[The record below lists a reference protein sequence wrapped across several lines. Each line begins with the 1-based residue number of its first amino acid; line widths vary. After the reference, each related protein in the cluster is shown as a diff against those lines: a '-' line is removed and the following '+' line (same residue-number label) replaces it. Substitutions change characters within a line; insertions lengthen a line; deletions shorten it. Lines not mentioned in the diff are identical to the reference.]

1 MLKILKIK
9 ACSGLSDSKVPTL
22 SRCRHIETL
31 KLALQV
37 DDGIDFTNKCKAFE
51 KFIPPK
57 KENRSYAYI
66 CQTQCCNMPTL
77 QRFIYY
83 KYPLIISL
91 DFGNS
96 LSPALANFKSL
107 G

>member
-37 DDGIDFTNKCKAFE
+37 DDGIDFTNKCKASEIFSQLYFGGRLIRVNLSLLR
-51 KFIPPK
+51 K
-57 KENRSYAYI
+57 R
-66 CQTQCCNMPTL
+66 TDLMPTYAKHNVAICL
-77 QRFIYY
+77 HC
-83 KYPLIISL
+83 KGSHTT
-91 DFGNS
+91 S
-96 LSPALANFKSL
+96 TH
-107 G
+107 